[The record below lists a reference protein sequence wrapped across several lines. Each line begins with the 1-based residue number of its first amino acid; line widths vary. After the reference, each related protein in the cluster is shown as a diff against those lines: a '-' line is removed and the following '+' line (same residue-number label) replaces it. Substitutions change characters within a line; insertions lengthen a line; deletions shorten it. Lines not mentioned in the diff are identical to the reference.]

1 MDASTIETHTTR
13 MNVDRMFARG
23 FVIAGGL
30 FWIVA
35 SFAALY
41 AFVGSSTEAAL
52 LAAFYP
58 FAATGATLAI
68 GWYYER
74 TAAALLTLGSVA
86 VVVWGVIASWE
97 MGVWILMV
105 LFMIVPMMTAAGL
118 FMMARREQMALE
130 LAIAR
135 YAELATVEATID

>member
-1 MDASTIETHTTR
+1 MDATIEAHTAR

-30 FWIVA
+30 FWIIA

-41 AFVGSSTEAAL
+41 AFVGSSAQTAL

-86 VVVWGVIASWE
+86 VVVWGVVATWE
-97 MGVWILMV
+97 IGVWILMV
-105 LFMIVPMMTAAGL
+105 LFMILPMLTAAAL
-118 FMMARREQMALE
+118 FMMARREQMAVE
-130 LAIAR
+130 IAMAR
-135 YAELATVEATID
+135 HAELATVEATIN